1 MIQLKRPEDIEKLFE
16 AGQIV
21 AEVHDELTKLIEPG
35 ISTAELDAFAEN
47 LIRKRKAIPA
57 FKGYQGFP
65 ATLCTSV
72 NDQVVHGIPS
82 PKVKLAEGDLIG
94 IDLGAILDGWYGDA
108 ARSHIV
114 GKGSRKA
121 VQLNQVTHD
130 SLFRAIDTMVP
141 GNRLGDIGYAVQSY
155 VESFGYSVVRQ
166 FVGHGIGRAMHE
178 EPQVPNYG
186 QRGKGLR
193 LKAGMVLAVEPMI
206 NVGHYDVR
214 VLDDNWT
221 VVTADGSLSAH
232 WEHTIAIT
240 DEGPRI
246 LTQR

>member
-1 MIQLKRPEDIEKLFE
+1 MIHLKSADDIEKLFE

-21 AEVHDELTKLIEPG
+21 AEIHDELTKLIEPG

-47 LIRKRKAIPA
+47 LIRKRKATPA
-57 FKGYQGFP
+57 FKGYHGFP
-65 ATLCTSV
+65 ATLCTSL

-82 PKVKLAEGDLIG
+82 RKVKLAEGDLIG
-94 IDLGAILDGWYGDA
+94 IDLGVVLDGWYGDA
-108 ARSHIV
+108 ACTHIV
-114 GKGSRKA
+114 GKGS
-121 VQLNQVTHD
+121 QLAQTLNRVTHD
-130 SLFRAIDTMVP
+130 ALYRAIDQMVP

-155 VESFGYSVVRQ
+155 VESFGFSVVRQ

-206 NVGHYDVR
+206 NVGTYDVR
-214 VLDDNWT
+214 VLGDNWT

-232 WEHTIAIT
+232 WEHSVAIT
-240 DEGPRI
+240 DDGPRI
-246 LTQR
+246 LTRR